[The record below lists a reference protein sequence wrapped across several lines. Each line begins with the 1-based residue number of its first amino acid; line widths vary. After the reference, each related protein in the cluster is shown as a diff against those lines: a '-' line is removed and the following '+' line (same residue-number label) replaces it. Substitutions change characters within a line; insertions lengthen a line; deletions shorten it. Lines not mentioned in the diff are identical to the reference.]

1 MRENAVSRH
10 DGVTQSKIIFPW
22 KTGHNKRKKLFLS
35 TGQEKMQNCDY

>member
-22 KTGHNKRKKLFLS
+22 KTGHNKRKKTVSKHWTRENAEL
-35 TGQEKMQNCDY
+35 